1 MRQGQRHD
9 ADADVVRAD
18 ALSIARSA
26 LAPEPGH
33 LVVGRVAYR
42 REVLMQ
48 RLLHRVADHLGR
60 AAVVHALAARA
71 PRPRESHG
79 GGVPRGIDDRRRLI
93 APLPQLIDAL
103 LLDAKTLR
111 ASARAVELDRE
122 AFWVNLP
129 IVRNQ
134 LGHMINGRLAVRL

>member
-1 MRQGQRHD
+1 MCAHPLEAAAPAVRQGQRHD

-48 RLLHRVADHLGR
+48 RLLHRVVSPFVFAGNVGDF
-60 AAVVHALAARA
+60 
-71 PRPRESHG
+71 
-79 GGVPRGIDDRRRLI
+79 LI
-93 APLPQLIDAL
+93 GL
-103 LLDAKTLR
+103 
-111 ASARAVELDRE
+111 
-122 AFWVNLP
+122 N
-129 IVRNQ
+129 
-134 LGHMINGRLAVRL
+134 

>member
-1 MRQGQRHD
+1 MQGRGTRSTSCARPLEAAAPAVRQGQRHD

-48 RLLHRVADHLGR
+48 RLLHRVADHLTRFTIRFRGKRGR
-60 AAVVHALAARA
+60 FFNRAKLA
-71 PRPRESHG
+71 PN
-79 GGVPRGIDDRRRLI
+79 V
-93 APLPQLIDAL
+93 Q
-103 LLDAKTLR
+103 
-111 ASARAVELDRE
+111 
-122 AFWVNLP
+122 
-129 IVRNQ
+129 
-134 LGHMINGRLAVRL
+134 